1 MHGPLI
7 DPRPPPLLAG
17 AAVDGGTVMAE
28 LDDRLAERIAA
39 LVRRDRLL
47 AVGST
52 VAMWVVLVFVFLV
65 SAPSVP
71 GPALVVVLGLAMLA
85 LGGLNTASA
94 LALVRRYRLAQDQVY
109 RPDIENLDAKRAL
122 RARAGGAS

>member
-17 AAVDGGTVMAE
+17 AAVDGGTVMAT
-28 LDDRLAERIAA
+28 LDERIAA

-52 VAMWVVLVFVFLV
+52 VAMWVVLVFVFLA

-109 RPDIENLDAKRAL
+109 RPDIENLDAKRA
-122 RARAGGAS
+122 ARAGGAS

>member
-1 MHGPLI
+1 MRPMHGPLI
-7 DPRPPPLLAG
+7 DPRTQPLLAG
-17 AAVDGGTVMAE
+17 AAVDGGTVMATI
-28 LDDRLAERIAA
+28 DERIAA

-85 LGGLNTASA
+85 LGGLNTASH
-94 LALVRRYRLAQDQVY
+94 LGPVLRHRLAEE
-109 RPDIENLDAKRAL
+109 PD
-122 RARAGGAS
+122 

>member
-1 MHGPLI
+1 MRPMYGPLI

-17 AAVDGGTVMAE
+17 AAGDGGTVMAT
-28 LDDRLAERIAA
+28 LDERIAV

-109 RPDIENLDAKRAL
+109 RPDIENLDAKRA
-122 RARAGGAS
+122 ARAGGAS

>member
-7 DPRPPPLLAG
+7 DPRPQPLLAG
-17 AAVDGGTVMAE
+17 AAVDGGTVMAT
-28 LDDRLAERIAA
+28 LDDRLDERIAA

-71 GPALVVVLGLAMLA
+71 GPALVVVLGMAMLA

-109 RPDIENLDAKRAL
+109 RPDIENLDAQRA
-122 RARAGGAS
+122 ARAGGAR